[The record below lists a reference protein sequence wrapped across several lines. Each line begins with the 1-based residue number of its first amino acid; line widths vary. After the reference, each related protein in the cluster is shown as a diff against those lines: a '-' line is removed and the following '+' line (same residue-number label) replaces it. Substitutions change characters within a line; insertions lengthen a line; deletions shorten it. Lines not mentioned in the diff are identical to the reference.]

1 VRTLGTPSFRQM
13 RAHKLLALSLALWAA
28 ALLGVAGQS
37 DAECAGELQAAAT
50 FGNCTTNA
58 CPDSCAIAL
67 GQVRARLGGR
77 HRRHSR
83 QPGTTAAS
91 PARPP
96 HGRCCPLP
104 SCRFP

>member
-1 VRTLGTPSFRQM
+1 M

-50 FGNCTTNA
+50 FGNCTKNA

-77 HRRHSR
+77 HRRR
-83 QPGTTAAS
+83 QPGAA
-91 PARPP
+91 ATRPV
-96 HGRCCPLP
+96 LP
-104 SCRFP
+104 SALPLAGAHKLHLEGSQI